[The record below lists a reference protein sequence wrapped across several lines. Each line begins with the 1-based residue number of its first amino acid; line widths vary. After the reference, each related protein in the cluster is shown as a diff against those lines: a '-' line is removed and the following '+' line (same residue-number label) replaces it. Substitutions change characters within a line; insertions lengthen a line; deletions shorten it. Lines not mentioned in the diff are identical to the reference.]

1 MSVAAGN
8 SGPPA
13 VAVVAAVLR
22 RGDGAVLLAER
33 PPGRVAAGFWEF
45 PGGKIEAGESAMQAL
60 VREIRE
66 ELGVEVREAQ
76 PWISFVHGPAERR
89 IHLHFQRV
97 TRWDGEPR
105 GCEGQR
111 LAWVDPAAPAVA
123 PLLPANDRMLRAL
136 TLPGVYAITDAARY
150 GLAAFMPRLE
160 AALERG
166 VRLIQVRERG
176 LDRAQHLAF
185 VRAVVARARVHG
197 ARVLV
202 NGDEALAG
210 EAGADGVHLPAHQ
223 LMSAAGA
230 PRIGFWG
237 ASCHDE
243 DELARA
249 AELGADFAVLS
260 PVLPTASHPGDP
272 GMGWEAFAARLRG
285 CPLPVY
291 ALGGMREDMYDMAA
305 RQGAHGIALLRGIW

>member
-1 MSVAAGN
+1 MNTAADS
-8 SGPPA
+8 SGTPPT
-13 VAVVAAVLR
+13 AVVAAVLR
-22 RGDGAVLLAER
+22 RDDGTVLLAER

-45 PGGKIEAGESAMQAL
+45 PGGKIEAGESTAQAL
-60 VREIRE
+60 TREIRE
-66 ELGVEVREAQ
+66 ELGVEVRAAQ
-76 PWISFVHGPAERR
+76 PWISFIHGPPERR

-97 TRWDGEPR
+97 IRWDGEPR

-111 LAWVDPAAPAVA
+111 LAWVDPAAPLVA

-150 GLAAFMPRLE
+150 GFDAFMPRLE
-160 AALERG
+160 AALARG
-166 VRLIQVRERG
+166 VRLIQLRERG
-176 LDRAQHLAF
+176 LSPAQHRDFACE
-185 VRAVVARARVHG
+185 VVARAHARG

-202 NGDEALAG
+202 NGDEALAR
-210 EAGADGVHLPAHQ
+210 ETGADGVHLKAQQ
-223 LMSAAGA
+223 LMSAGAA

-237 ASCHDE
+237 ASCHDG

-260 PVLPTASHPGDP
+260 PVLPTASHPGAP
-272 GMGWEAFAARLRG
+272 GMGWDAFAAQLRN

-291 ALGGMREDMYDMAA
+291 ALGGMREDLYDMAA